1 MNAHVCKRMLDLLGA
16 GVALVL
22 LAPLILAAAAAAKL
36 TSRGPIFFSQLRLG
50 RNGAPFKI
58 LKFRSMHL
66 GAADLRNQDG
76 STFSGDNDPRV
87 TPVGRWLRATSI
99 DELPQLWNVVR
110 GEMSLVGPR
119 PDQCNQLP
127 LYRPEERT
135 KLGMRPGL
143 TGLAQISG
151 RNRIPWQL
159 RKRLDCQYVETWSLR
174 MDLEILLRT
183 IPYVLLRKN
192 VNADQI
198 EPNRV
203 SR

>member
-1 MNAHVCKRMLDLLGA
+1 MKAVVCKRMLDLIGA
-16 GVALVL
+16 GAGLALL
-22 LAPLILAAAAAAKL
+22 SPLILAAAAAVKL
-36 TSRGPIFFSQLRLG
+36 SSRGPILFRQLRLG
-50 RNGAPFKI
+50 RNGVPFEI
-58 LKFRSMHL
+58 LKFRSMHQ
-66 GAADLRNQDG
+66 GAPDLRNQDG

-87 TPVGRWLRATSI
+87 TPVGRWLRATSV
-99 DELPQLWNVVR
+99 DELPQLWNVLR
-110 GEMSLVGPR
+110 GDMSLVGPR

-127 LYRPEERT
+127 LYLPEERT
-135 KLGMRPGL
+135 KLAVRPGL

-151 RNRIPWQL
+151 RNRISWEQ
-159 RKRLDCQYVETWSLR
+159 RKRLDCQYVETWSLQ

-192 VNADQI
+192 VNGDQI